1 MDDTVQQLTFDVG
14 GNQPDKA
21 LVRFSGDAFV
31 HRHLTK
37 GEEVHLQVVDADGQ
51 VVADGYG
58 RVVGVSFRDKLEDG
72 NVVETTRVHSVKF
85 S

>member
-1 MDDTVQQLTFDVG
+1 MSDTAMQLTFDVG
-14 GNQPDKA
+14 GSAPDKA
-21 LVRFSGDAFV
+21 IVRFTGDALV
-31 HRHLTK
+31 HRQLLK
-37 GEEVHLQVVDADGQ
+37 SEEVHLQLVDADGV

-72 NVVETTRVHSVKF
+72 EVVETTRVHSVKF